1 MAHELDTVINR
12 YGTDC
17 LKWDY
22 MEKWL
27 GVPEGEALPSWV
39 SDWDFKAPEFITKP
53 MQERLDHGI
62 FGYSERSDEYF
73 NSVID
78 WWSERHQVT
87 LEKEW
92 FHTTPGS
99 MPAIAMLVER
109 WSNPGDEIL
118 LLSPVYHAFYRTIEN
133 TGRTVAESSLIN
145 DNGYY
150 TIDFADLEAQ
160 LKSGVK
166 IMMFCNP
173 HNPGGRVWTEQ
184 EVTQVCQLCHQYGVY
199 LISDEIWADVVF
211 SGSKFYSCLRV
222 DPVYFD
228 KLAVCIAGTKSFGLP
243 SMRLTNTMI
252 PNAKEAEALKSKL
265 LAYGIDV
272 YSAFSIIAN
281 QAAYRHGKEWLDN
294 TIQYLEANNRLLEAF
309 VTKELNQVTYRVQE
323 STYLAWLDCREMN
336 IPDEELEK
344 QLHNAGVIPTM
355 GYSFGKQGR
364 GFVRLNLGCP
374 KSILEE
380 KINRLRTV
388 LK

>member
-1 MAHELDTVINR
+1 MAHELDTIINR

-27 GVPEGEALPSWV
+27 GVPEGKALPSWV
-39 SDWDFKAPEFITKP
+39 SDWDFKAPNFITDAL
-53 MQERLDHGI
+53 QERLNHGI
-62 FGYSERSDEYF
+62 FGYSERGDEYF

-78 WWSERHQVT
+78 WWAERHQVS
-87 LEKEW
+87 LQKEW

-99 MPAIAMLVER
+99 LPAIAMLVEQ
-109 WSNPGDEIL
+109 WCQVGDKVL
-118 LLSPVYHAFYRTIEN
+118 VLSPVYHAFYRTIEN

-160 LKSGVK
+160 FQNGVK
-166 IMMFCNP
+166 IMIFCNP

-199 LISDEIWADVVF
+199 LISDEIWADIVF
-211 SGSKFYSCLRV
+211 SGHTFYSCLRV
-222 DPVYFD
+222 EPQYFD
-228 KLAVCIAGTKSFGLP
+228 KLAVCIAGTKTFGLP

-252 PNAKEAEALKSKL
+252 PNEKEAQALKTKL

-281 QAAYRHGKEWLDN
+281 QAAYRNGHAWVDETVK
-294 TIQYLEANNRLLEAF
+294 YLEENNKILEAF
-309 VTKELNQVTYRVQE
+309 IRDELKQVTYRVQE
-323 STYLAWLDCREMN
+323 STYLAWLDCRAMGL
-336 IPDEELEK
+336 DDQELEQK
-344 QLHNAGVIPTM
+344 LHQAGVIPTM
-355 GYSFGKQGR
+355 GYGFGRDGS
-364 GFVRLNLGCP
+364 GFIRLNLGCP